1 MSQQQIK
8 VGNLFLE
15 AAKKTLEAKIKN
27 AEAKV
32 SLYLTELVG
41 VGEHPEITKEII
53 KAAEEG
59 AHAQDVLDFISQR
72 WN

>member
-41 VGEHPEITKEII
+41 VGEHPEITQEII

>member
-1 MSQQQIK
+1 MSQRQIN

-32 SLYLTELVG
+32 NLYITESVG
-41 VGEHPEITKEII
+41 VGEHADITEEII
-53 KAAEEG
+53 KAAE
-59 AHAQDVLDFISQR
+59 
-72 WN
+72 

>member
-8 VGNLFLE
+8 VGHLFLE
-15 AAKKTLEAKIKN
+15 AAKKALEAKIKN

-32 SLYLTELVG
+32 SLYLTEAVG
-41 VGEHPEITKEII
+41 VGEHPEITDEII
-53 KAAEEG
+53 KAAEDG
-59 AHAQDVLDFISQR
+59 AHAQDVLDFLNKR

>member
-1 MSQQQIK
+1 MEK
-8 VGNLFLE
+8 NEVGSLFLQ
-15 AAKKTLEAKIKN
+15 AAKKRLEAKVKN

-32 SLYLTELVG
+32 NLYLTEPVG
-41 VGEHPEITKEII
+41 VGEHPEITDEII

-59 AHAQDVLDFISQR
+59 AHAQDVLNFINKR

>member
-8 VGNLFLE
+8 AGHLFLE
-15 AAKKTLEAKIKN
+15 AAKKSLEAKIKN

-32 SLYLTELVG
+32 NLYLTEPVG
-41 VGEHPEITKEII
+41 VGEHPNITEEMI

-59 AHAQDVLDFISQR
+59 AHAQDVLDFINRR
-72 WN
+72 WS

>member
-1 MSQQQIK
+1 MERTA

-15 AAKKTLEAKIKN
+15 AAQKELEARIKN
-27 AEAKV
+27 AEAKIN
-32 SLYLTELVG
+32 LYLTESVG
-41 VGEHPEITKEII
+41 VGEHSEIREEII

-59 AHAQDVLDFISQR
+59 AHAQDVLNFINRR

>member
-1 MSQQQIK
+1 MERTA

-15 AAKKTLEAKIKN
+15 AAKKELEARIKSAEAKIN
-27 AEAKV
+27 
-32 SLYLTELVG
+32 LYLTEAVG
-41 VGEHPEITKEII
+41 VGEHSEIREEII

-59 AHAQDVLDFISQR
+59 AHSQDVLNFINKR

>member
-1 MSQQQIK
+1 MERTA

-15 AAKKTLEAKIKN
+15 AAKKELEARIKN
-27 AEAKV
+27 AEAKIN
-32 SLYLTELVG
+32 LYLTEAVG
-41 VGEHPEITKEII
+41 VGEHSEIREEII

-59 AHAQDVLDFISQR
+59 AHSQDVLNFINRR

>member
-8 VGNLFLE
+8 VGHLFLE
-15 AAKKTLEAKIKN
+15 AAKKALEAKIKN

-32 SLYLTELVG
+32 NLYLTESVG
-41 VGEHPEITKEII
+41 VGEHPDITEEII

-59 AHAQDVLDFISQR
+59 AHAQDVLNFINKR

>member
-1 MSQQQIK
+1 MERTA

-15 AAKKTLEAKIKN
+15 AAQKELEARIKN
-27 AEAKV
+27 AEAKIN
-32 SLYLTELVG
+32 LYLTESVG
-41 VGEHPEITKEII
+41 VGEHSEIREEII

-59 AHAQDVLDFISQR
+59 AHAQDVLDFINRR

>member
-8 VGNLFLE
+8 VGHLFLE
-15 AAKKTLEAKIKN
+15 AAKKALEAKIKN

-32 SLYLTELVG
+32 SLYLTEAVG
-41 VGEHPEITKEII
+41 VGEHPEITDEII
-53 KAAEEG
+53 KAAEDG
-59 AHAQDVLDFISQR
+59 AHAQNVLDFLNKR

>member
-1 MSQQQIK
+1 MSQRQIN

-32 SLYLTELVG
+32 NLYLTESVG
-41 VGEHPEITKEII
+41 VGEHPEITEEII
-53 KAAEEG
+53 KAAAEG
-59 AHAQDVLDFISQR
+59 AHAQDVLNFINKR
-72 WN
+72 WS

>member
-1 MSQQQIK
+1 MSQRQVN

-32 SLYLTELVG
+32 NLYLTESVG
-41 VGEHPEITKEII
+41 VGEHPEITEEII
-53 KAAEEG
+53 KAAAEG
-59 AHAQDVLDFISQR
+59 AHAQDVLNFINKR

>member
-1 MSQQQIK
+1 MERTA

-15 AAKKTLEAKIKN
+15 VAKIALEAEIKN

-32 SLYLTELVG
+32 SLYLTEAVG
-41 VGEHPEITKEII
+41 VGEHPEITEEII

-59 AHAQDVLDFISQR
+59 AHAQDVLDFINKR

>member
-1 MSQQQIK
+1 MSQRQIN

-32 SLYLTELVG
+32 NLYLTELW
-41 VGEHPEITKEII
+41 
-53 KAAEEG
+53 
-59 AHAQDVLDFISQR
+59 VLENTQRSQKK
-72 WN
+72 

>member
-1 MSQQQIK
+1 MERTA

-15 AAKKTLEAKIKN
+15 AAKKELEARIKN
-27 AEAKV
+27 AEAKIN
-32 SLYLTELVG
+32 LYLTEAVG
-41 VGEHPEITKEII
+41 VGEHSEIREEII

-59 AHAQDVLDFISQR
+59 AHSQDVLNFINKR

>member
-1 MSQQQIK
+1 MERTAI
-8 VGNLFLE
+8 GNLFLE
-15 AAKKTLEAKIKN
+15 AAKRRLEAKIKN

-32 SLYLTELVG
+32 NLYLTKPVG
-41 VGEHPEITKEII
+41 VGEHSEITEEII

-59 AHAQDVLDFISQR
+59 THAQDVLDFINRR

>member
-8 VGNLFLE
+8 VGHLFLE
-15 AAKKTLEAKIKN
+15 AAKKALEAKIKN

-32 SLYLTELVG
+32 SLYLTETVG
-41 VGEHPEITKEII
+41 VGEHPEITEEII

-59 AHAQDVLDFISQR
+59 THAQDVLDFINKR

>member
-8 VGNLFLE
+8 AGHLFLE
-15 AAKKTLEAKIKN
+15 AAKKSLEAKIKN

-32 SLYLTELVG
+32 NLYLTESIG
-41 VGEHPEITKEII
+41 VGEHPNITEEMI

-59 AHAQDVLDFISQR
+59 AHAQDVLNFINKR

>member
-1 MSQQQIK
+1 MERTA

-15 AAKKTLEAKIKN
+15 AAQKELEARIKN
-27 AEAKV
+27 AEAKIN
-32 SLYLTELVG
+32 LYLTESVG
-41 VGEHPEITKEII
+41 VGEHSGIREEII

-59 AHAQDVLDFISQR
+59 AHAQDVLNFINRR

>member
-1 MSQQQIK
+1 MSQRQIN

-32 SLYLTELVG
+32 NLYLTESVG
-41 VGEHPEITKEII
+41 VGEHAEIREEII

-59 AHAQDVLDFISQR
+59 AHAQDVLRFINKR

>member
-15 AAKKTLEAKIKN
+15 AAKITLEAKIKN

-32 SLYLTELVG
+32 NLYLTELVG
-41 VGEHPEITKEII
+41 VGEHPEITEEII

-59 AHAQDVLDFISQR
+59 AHAQDVLNFINKR